1 MPLTVMTF
9 AMPLPFLG
17 APSSIGPQ
25 FVTGLCILLV
35 ALVGS
40 AVAGQHAKA
49 DSAAAE
55 AATAEAVKLEAA
67 RSEPLAALV
76 AEAKGLIEQARAVEA
91 ERARVAAEEAEEA
104 EKLYR
109 GEKL

>member
-1 MPLTVMTF
+1 
-9 AMPLPFLG
+9 MPLPFLG

-55 AATAEAVKLEAA
+55 AAEAVKLEAA